1 MHQRDGYVKGAS
13 QIGARSRAYFKLQE
27 LDKKFRLLQPG
38 HTVLDLGASPG
49 SWSQYALSRVGRRGK
64 VFACDILEMKPL
76 AGVQFIRCDLRNPE
90 SVASLVTLVNGK
102 EVNLVLSDM
111 APNITGNS
119 SIDSRN
125 FSDLHDAVLSVC
137 ELTLVDSGSLAF
149 KLFQSE
155 ESASLKQRCEAS
167 FRLCQ
172 FYKPSASRPKSK
184 ELFMVAKGHNE

>member
-1 MHQRDGYVKGAS
+1 MSK
-13 QIGARSRAYFKLQE
+13 ARLKSERAHALT
-27 LDKKFRLLQPG
+27 LNWRNWIKKFRLLQRG

-64 VFACDILEMKPL
+64 VFACDILQMKPL

-90 SVASLVTLVNGK
+90 SVESLVTIVNGK
-102 EVNLVLSDM
+102 KVNLILSDM

-119 SIDSRN
+119 SIDARN
-125 FSDLHDAVLSVC
+125 FSDLHDAMLNVC

-155 ESASLKQRCEAS
+155 EAVSLKQRCKAS
-167 FRLCQ
+167 FRFCQ

-184 ELFMVAKGHNE
+184 ELFMIAKGHNE